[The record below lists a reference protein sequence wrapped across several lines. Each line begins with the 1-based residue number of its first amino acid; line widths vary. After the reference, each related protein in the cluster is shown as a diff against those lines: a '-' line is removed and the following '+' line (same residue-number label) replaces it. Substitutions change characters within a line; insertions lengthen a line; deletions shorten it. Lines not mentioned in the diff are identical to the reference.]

1 MRILVTGATGF
12 LGTTL
17 CRQLE
22 AAGHT
27 LVRLNSK
34 NCDLTQPGSL
44 ANFNQQLYDQV
55 FHLAAWTQAGD
66 FCLHHPGEQWV
77 INQQLNTN
85 VLTWWQK
92 SQPQAKLIVMGTSC
106 AYAPDMDL
114 VEPNYLVGI
123 PIDSLFTYAMTKRM
137 LYVGLLALRKQ
148 YGLKY
153 LCTVPSTL
161 YGPGYHTDGRQMHF
175 IFDLIRKILRG
186 KLHGEPVVLWGDGHQ
201 RRELV
206 FVDDFVRILLQL
218 AATVDNDLINIGAG
232 EEFSIRDFAQ
242 TICKIVGYDFSKIQF
257 DTSKYVGAR
266 SKCLS
271 VTKLK
276 KMVPDLRM
284 TSLEDGLRRTVDWF
298 QTEGKAALV
307 K

>member
-1 MRILVTGATGF
+1 
-12 LGTTL
+12 
-17 CRQLE
+17 
-22 AAGHT
+22 
-27 LVRLNSK
+27 
-34 NCDLTQPGSL
+34 
-44 ANFNQQLYDQV
+44 
-55 FHLAAWTQAGD
+55 
-66 FCLHHPGEQWV
+66 
-77 INQQLNTN
+77 
-85 VLTWWQK
+85 
-92 SQPQAKLIVMGTSC
+92 
-106 AYAPDMDL
+106 
-114 VEPNYLVGI
+114 
-123 PIDSLFTYAMTKRM
+123 
-137 LYVGLLALRKQ
+137 
-148 YGLKY
+148 
-153 LCTVPSTL
+153 
-161 YGPGYHTDGRQMHF
+161 MHF